1 VVFVISSAVVS
12 LSSAAEIL
20 VASFTKDAVLITP
33 VNELFC
39 IFVNGKEN
47 LSPRD
52 KKGVEA
58 SDDPLRASDNPLSLS
73 HPLFLSPWGQS

>member
-1 VVFVISSAVVS
+1 MVFVISSAVVS

-47 LSPRD
+47 L
-52 KKGVEA
+52 
-58 SDDPLRASDNPLSLS
+58 
-73 HPLFLSPWGQS
+73 